1 MSAKKSSKSEASRVI
16 AVGRRKTSVARL
28 ELVKGKG
35 VVTVNNQDIK
45 DYFGST
51 TVYPAIA
58 VRPVN
63 IVEAES
69 NFDIKVNVYG
79 GGLNGQ
85 ADAISLAL
93 ARALCKHELE
103 LSPVAVATEEDAEG
117 DVSPNAHLPWRTA
130 LKRLK
135 LLTRNARVVERKKV
149 GFRKA
154 RKKEQFSKR

>member
-1 MSAKKSSKSEASRVI
+1 MSVKKSNVSKVI
-16 AVGRRKTSVARL
+16 TIGRRKTSVARL

-35 VVTVNNQDIK
+35 QITVNHKDIK
-45 DYFGST
+45 DYFGQT

-58 VRPVN
+58 ARPMGV
-63 IVEAES
+63 VDAQS
-69 NFDIKVNVYG
+69 DFDIKVNVYG
-79 GGLNGQ
+79 GGPNGQ

-93 ARALCKHELE
+93 ARALCKHELGMT
-103 LSPVAVATEEDAEG
+103 PIAIEEDVDEE
-117 DVSPNAHLPWRTA
+117 SPNALLPWRTA

-154 RKKEQFSKR
+154 RKKEQYSKR